1 MTMAL
6 APVSLRSIAELFA
19 AVLAMLAGWI
29 SYRRNAIRYN
39 QREQQLVAVIAER
52 TEAVKAEKERVQDVS
67 RFKSQFLI
75 NVNHELRTPMN
86 GIVGA
91 LELALKTDLNEEQRE
106 YLELS
111 MGSAEALMAILE
123 EILEFSR
130 NELDTLEIQRVDF
143 TLGRCVQDAV
153 ATVASAAKQ
162 KGVRLRTEIARG
174 LPERVC
180 GDPTRLHQV
189 LTRILDNAVKFS
201 SRGEVAV
208 SVRRESTAGTEPQPE
223 DGALRL
229 LFCIKDTGIG
239 IPEDKR
245 EEVFEPF
252 RQVDGGLTRNFGGM
266 GLGLTICKRLVRILG
281 GRIWVESEV
290 GQGSR
295 FYFTANFKAA
305 RQIAPNPMAGALF
318 PSGAG
323 RPTRAQLLV
332 VEDNRVN
339 QLIAVRLLEK
349 RGYYCLVAGTG
360 REALTILAAASIN
373 LVLMDVQMPDMD
385 GYEATRCIRELEK
398 KTGSHIPILATTA
411 QASAEDRESCL
422 LAGMDGHIA
431 KPFQSER
438 LYAAID
444 TLLEQSASRELARR
458 DEAYLSRPAISI

>member
-1 MTMAL
+1 MTVAL
-6 APVSLRSIAELFA
+6 APASLRSIAELLA
-19 AVLAMLAGWI
+19 AVLAALAGWI
-29 SYRRNAIRYN
+29 SCRRNAVRYK
-39 QREQQLVAVIAER
+39 QREQQLGTVIAER
-52 TEAVKAEKERVQDVS
+52 TEALKAEKERVQDVS

-75 NVNHELRTPMN
+75 NINHELRTPMN
-86 GIVGA
+86 GIIGA
-91 LELALKTDLNEEQRE
+91 LELALKTELTGEQRE

-123 EILEFSR
+123 DILEFSR
-130 NELDTLEIQRVDF
+130 NELDKLEIQRIDF
-143 TLGRCVQDAV
+143 ALGRCVQDAV
-153 ATVASAAKQ
+153 AIMASAAKQ
-162 KGVRLRTEIARG
+162 KGVSLRIEVARG

-201 SRGEVAV
+201 SYGEIFV
-208 SVRRESTAGTEPQPE
+208 SVRRESPAVTEPQPV
-223 DGALRL
+223 DGTLRL
-229 LFCIKDTGIG
+229 LFCVKDTGIG

-245 EEVFEPF
+245 DAVFEPF

-266 GLGLTICKRLVRILG
+266 GLGLPICKRLVRVLG
-281 GRIWVESEV
+281 GRIWVESEI

-295 FYFTANFKAA
+295 FYFTANFKSA
-305 RQIAPNPMAGALF
+305 RQVTTKPAAGALS
-318 PSGAG
+318 PNGTG

-339 QLIAVRLLEK
+339 QLIAVRLLEN

-360 REALTILAAASIN
+360 REALAILAEASIN

-398 KTGSHIPILATTA
+398 KTGAHMPILAVTA
-411 QASAEDRESCL
+411 QATVEDRETCL

-431 KPFQSER
+431 KPFQSEQ

-444 TLLEQSASRELARR
+444 ALLVESATKDLAI
-458 DEAYLSRPAISI
+458 AAPKHI